1 MNVAQQDIIHK
12 WWKISFMND
21 VAQQVVICGW
31 WSHEWCL
38 VEWII
43 QNRHHW
49 WIAWSFRID
58 TIHVIHQWYL
68 FWMMSCWA
76 TFMIWSFMS
85 DVLLSQD
92 ITHEWCLVD
101 FMNEICHHSWVMSC
115 WAHTHACTAIDPTNH
130 SCDSSMMSIL
140 NDELNKTS
148 FVRSSSTNDNL
159 LSHVIHEWDLSSF
172 MNDVLLSHIHVIHQW
187 DLFDELN
194 DALNK
199 TSFMNDYVAQQD
211 VGWWGGFG

>member
-1 MNVAQQDIIHK
+1 MTWLNKLSFVDDDLTNDVLLSSSFRIDIIDESHEWLVGSIALHACVWAQQDITHEWWQISFMKSTRHHSWVMSWLNKTSLMNDHIMNVAQQDII
-12 WWKISFMND
+12 
-21 VAQQVVICGW
+21 
-31 WSHEWCL
+31 
-38 VEWII
+38 
-43 QNRHHW
+43 QNRYHW
-49 WIAWSFRID
+49 WI
-58 TIHVIHQWYL
+58 T
-68 FWMMSCWA
+68 WMVS
-76 TFMIWSFMS
+76 ILN
-85 DVLLSQD
+85 DR
-92 ITHEWCLVD
+92 
-101 FMNEICHHSWVMSC
+101 
-115 WAHTHACTAIDPTNH
+115 

-159 LSHVIHEWDLSSF
+159 LSHVIYEWDLSSF

-194 DALNK
+194 DELNK